1 MPAGINILAGLTEQ
15 LLGLLEVIEMVTPPA
30 GAGADRVIGI
40 GPESPHWPTDANAGN
55 TTCGALVTVTRA
67 VTSGSVPAALACTTV
82 EPGALPVTATVAE
95 MLLAGTVTVPGTLA
109 TAGLSTLRF
118 TVRPPLGAGEGSVKD
133 RRPCDVPLTAR
144 LVGVKPTPA
153 ITTWLAEVRPDEDA
167 VMVAEPKPTAVTVGG
182 LYQVVAPG

>member
-1 MPAGINILAGLTEQ
+1 MLAGLTEQ
-15 LLGLLEVIEMVTPPA
+15 MLELLLLIEMVTPPG
-30 GAGADRVIGI
+30 GAGADNVIGI
-40 GPESPHWPTDANAGN
+40 GPEAPHCPMDANAGS
-55 TTCGALVTVTRA
+55 TTCGALVTVMRA

-82 EPGALPVTATVAE
+82 KPGAFAVTATVAE

-109 TAGLSTLRF
+109 TAELSTLRF

-144 LVGVKPTPA
+144 LVGVNPTPA
-153 ITTWLAEVRPDEDA
+153 ITTWLAEVNPDEEA
-167 VMVAEPKPTAVTVGG
+167 VMTAEPKPTAVTVGG